1 METPASRQP
10 FYALGHSE
18 QELQRLSRQ
27 GQALGPFTRQL
38 FEEAG
43 ISRGMRVLDVGC
55 GSGDVTFLAADLVGL
70 SGEVVGVDRERTAV
84 DWANARAHL
93 GGDEKCELCR
103 RRSGGNGV

>member
-1 METPASRQP
+1 METPDRQS

-27 GQALGPFTRQL
+27 GQAFEPFTRQL

-55 GSGDVTFLAADLVGL
+55 GSGDIAFLAADLVGTGGEG
-70 SGEVVGVDRERTAV
+70 SGCRPR
-84 DWANARAHL
+84 ANSCRLGQRSRAFA
-93 GGDEKCELCR
+93 GDEKCELCR
-103 RRSGGNGV
+103 RRSCGNGV